1 MPIRL
6 GRGTAPLE
14 MRLRRSLRRPV
25 LAVGGHMKN
34 TVALG
39 WDDRLVV
46 SPHIGDMGTARSVA
60 VFEHVIEDLQDLYG
74 VTAEAVV
81 ADAHPDYATSRW
93 ARQCGLPVT
102 TVAHHYAHASAIA
115 RDWPDG
121 EIGMVFTWDG
131 VGLGTDGSLWGGE
144 TLVGRPGRWRRVG
157 TMRSFRLPGGDRA
170 GRDPWRSAA
179 ALCWETGIEWHPAT
193 ETDWALA
200 RQAWEREINC
210 PTSTAVGRIFDAA
223 AALTGLVE
231 CGSFEGQGPMYL
243 EAAARDADGP
253 AVTLPLGLEDGLWVT
268 DWSPMLAMLRDD
280 GQPVAQ
286 RAAAFHASMAVALV
300 EQASRI
306 RDETRVEHV
315 ALTGGVFQN
324 RRLTELACRA
334 LADAGLRPR
343 LDEDLPVNDG
353 GLSAGQIVQYAA
365 MTAESQGA

>member
-6 GRGTAPLE
+6 GRGAAPVE
-14 MRLRRSLRRPV
+14 MGLRQSLHHPV

-60 VFEHVIEDLQDLYG
+60 VFERVVEDLQDLYG

-93 ARQCGLPVT
+93 AKRSGLPVT
-102 TVAHHYAHASAIA
+102 TVAHHHAHASAIA
-115 RDWPDG
+115 RDWPEG
-121 EIGMVFTWDG
+121 EVGVVFAWDG
-131 VGLGTDGSLWGGE
+131 VGLGTDGTLWGGE
-144 TLVGRPGRWRRVG
+144 TMVGRPGRWRRVG
-157 TMRSFRLPGGDRA
+157 TMRTFRLPGGDRA

-179 ALCWETGIEWHPAT
+179 ALCWETGTAWHPAIA
-193 ETDWALA
+193 TDWTLA
-200 RQAWEREINC
+200 RHAWERGINC

-243 EAAARDADGP
+243 EAAAEGVEAP
-253 AVTLPLGLEDGLWVT
+253 AVTLPIDREDGLWVT
-268 DWSPMLAMLRDD
+268 DWSPMLAMLRDAD
-280 GQPVAQ
+280 QPVAR
-286 RAAAFHASMAVALV
+286 RAAAFHASMAEALV
-300 EQASRI
+300 AQAARI

-324 RRLTELACRA
+324 RLLTELACRA
-334 LADAGLRPR
+334 LAGAGLRPW
-343 LDEDLPVNDG
+343 LDEELPVNDG
-353 GLSAGQIVQYAA
+353 GLSAGQVVEYAA
-365 MTAESQGA
+365 LTARSRGV